1 MCIFLFS
8 NFLVV
13 LLMRARVGDT
23 LIDKNAYSLIF
34 SIGCWLFWCTQIEF
48 CLILFSELN
57 IRISVLLIFAQLS
70 FFNSLSTFV
79 YLHFYIYHHQ
89 SICKHN
95 FTDIF
100 LMITFVNLENR
111 LFAIACPFGGENR
124 RILSVYKCLII
135 NKMRFNIHLLFSL
148 LRSFYHFL
156 LWFLCQK
163 FIFWCFYFGRMTFKK
178 MTRGVGLM
186 FYEFCLIIILC
197 LLTLR

>member
-1 MCIFLFS
+1 
-8 NFLVV
+8 
-13 LLMRARVGDT
+13 MRARVGHT
-23 LIDKNAYSLIF
+23 SIDKNACSLIF
-34 SIGCWLFWCTQIEF
+34 SIVCWLFWCTQTEF

-70 FFNSLSTFV
+70 FFISLSTLV
-79 YLHFYIYHHQ
+79 YLHFYNYHHQ

-95 FTDIF
+95 FTNGF
-100 LMITFVNLENR
+100 LVITSVNLENR
-111 LFAIACPFGGENR
+111 LFAIAYPFGGENR
-124 RILSVYKCLII
+124 RILLVYKCLII

-148 LRSFYHFL
+148 MCSFYHLL

-163 FIFWCFYFGRMTFKK
+163 FIFWCSFFGRMTFKN
-178 MTRGVGLM
+178 MTRDVGLM

>member
-1 MCIFLFS
+1 
-8 NFLVV
+8 
-13 LLMRARVGDT
+13 MRARLGDK
-23 LIDKNAYSLIF
+23 LIDKDACSLF
-34 SIGCWLFWCTQIEF
+34 FGVVCWLFWCIQTEF

-79 YLHFYIYHHQ
+79 YLHFYNYHHQ
-89 SICKHN
+89 LASKQN
-95 FTDIF
+95 FTNI
-100 LMITFVNLENR
+100 LLVITFVNLENR

-124 RILSVYKCLII
+124 RILLVYKCLII

-148 LRSFYHFL
+148 MCSFYHLL

-163 FIFWCFYFGRMTFKK
+163 FIFWCTVFGWMTFKK
-178 MTRGVGLM
+178 TTRGVGLM

-197 LLTLR
+197 LLALR

>member
-1 MCIFLFS
+1 MSIFLFS

-13 LLMRARVGDT
+13 LLMRARVRDT
-23 LIDKNAYSLIF
+23 LIDKNACSLIF
-34 SIGCWLFWCTQIEF
+34 GIVCWLFWCTQTEF

-79 YLHFYIYHHQ
+79 YLHFYNYHHQ
-89 SICKHN
+89 SVCKQN
-95 FTDIF
+95 FTNGF
-100 LMITFVNLENR
+100 LMMTFVNLENR

-124 RILSVYKCLII
+124 RILSVYKYLII
-135 NKMRFNIHLLFSL
+135 NKMRFNVHLSFSL
-148 LRSFYHFL
+148 LRSFYHLL

-186 FYEFCLIIILC
+186 FYEFCLIIISVC
-197 LLTLR
+197 